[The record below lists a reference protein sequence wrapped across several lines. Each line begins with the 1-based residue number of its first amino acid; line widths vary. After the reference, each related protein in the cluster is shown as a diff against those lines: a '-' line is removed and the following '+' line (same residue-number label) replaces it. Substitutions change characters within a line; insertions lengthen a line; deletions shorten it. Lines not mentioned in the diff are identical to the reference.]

1 MIFQNMIYLLQLL
14 YGDYLFVYDVAQ
26 DLNRA
31 KIAELDLSFNDIFY
45 KNYFFND
52 MKKTFSSTGNHSL
65 LIHFSTDDINVWR
78 GFSTLIHYF
87 PSNANCADFLDKT
100 ELTLTQPIDC
110 SWIITAPSVT
120 GTITIEL
127 HDLEVSL

>member
-31 KIAELDLSFNDIFY
+31 KIAELDLSFNT
-45 KNYFFND
+45 

-87 PSNANCADFLDKT
+87 PSNANCADFIDKT
-100 ELTLTQPIDC
+100 ELILTQAIDC
-110 SWIITAPSVT
+110 TWIITAPSVT
-120 GTITIEL
+120 GTITIKF

>member
-14 YGDYLFVYDVAQ
+14 YGDYLFVYDVAE

-31 KIAELDLSFNDIFY
+31 KIAELDLSFNT
-45 KNYFFND
+45 

-65 LIHFSTDDINVWR
+65 LIHFSTDDINVWK
-78 GFSTLIHYF
+78 GFSALIHYS

-100 ELTLTQPIDC
+100 ELILTQAIDC
-110 SWIITAPSVT
+110 TWIITAPSVT
-120 GTITIEL
+120 GTITIKFHEL
-127 HDLEVSL
+127 QVSL

>member
-31 KIAELDLSFNDIFY
+31 KIAELDLSFNE
-45 KNYFFND
+45 

-65 LIHFSTDDINVWR
+65 LIHFSTDDINVWK
-78 GFSTLIHYF
+78 GFSALIHYF